1 MKIKA
6 PLLLAL
12 GLASLFLAG
21 CLRFGRHRHSQATS
35 VMQFLYPQD
44 SQHLDAPGIPI
55 LSLPLRV
62 GIAFVPPAGRSNYMM
77 ETAISEARKAELM
90 KRVSAEFSG
99 LSYVKTIEII
109 PSAYLRPEGGFE
121 NLNQI
126 RSMLGVDVVVLV
138 AYDQIQFTNEGILS
152 LSYWTIVGAYVVKG
166 EKNDTQTLMEAAVYD
181 IASRKMLFRAP
192 GTSQV
197 KASATLVNL
206 TEQLQA
212 DSSKSFDLAT
222 ADMITNLKTEL
233 EDFRVRVRQSP
244 DEFTVVHK
252 AGYVGGGPIDGGLSL
267 AVAGL
272 ALFAILRRKSCARRS
287 AASLG

>member
-1 MKIKA
+1 
-6 PLLLAL
+6 
-12 GLASLFLAG
+12 
-21 CLRFGRHRHSQATS
+21 
-35 VMQFLYPQD
+35 
-44 SQHLDAPGIPI
+44 
-55 LSLPLRV
+55 
-62 GIAFVPPAGRSNYMM
+62 
-77 ETAISEARKAELM
+77 
-90 KRVSAEFSG
+90 
-99 LSYVKTIEII
+99 
-109 PSAYLRPEGGFE
+109 
-121 NLNQI
+121 
-126 RSMLGVDVVVLV
+126 
-138 AYDQIQFTNEGILS
+138 
-152 LSYWTIVGAYVVKG
+152 
-166 EKNDTQTLMEAAVYD
+166 MEAAVYD